1 MPGSRSTLPRHLQQ
15 VIETLPHDEVRVNPH
30 APLAEVEALRWVQR
44 FRLARGDEALERF
57 KRIKC
62 GAFAGHTYPHA
73 PPEKVILGA
82 ELIGWLFLFDD
93 QYGEGQEAIT
103 MARVFDS
110 CMETLRTGQ
119 PPLLEP
125 LPFHGALADLNARFS
140 ALGQPL
146 WQRLFAQSMGAYFS
160 GCLFELPYRQSGL
173 CPTLD
178 AYIRLRTWSIGALP
192 VFDLILL
199 EMNPLPL
206 PLRAPLIAFREH
218 CAQLTAWVNDLHSYT
233 KETASHDPLNLVAVL
248 QQERQLLLEDAF
260 LAAVDLYRQGLATM
274 SDLARSIQAS
284 PHCTPQEKTL
294 VQGTID
300 WVHGNTAWTRLSG
313 RYYPQGHQE
322 S

>member
-1 MPGSRSTLPRHLQQ
+1 
-15 VIETLPHDEVRVNPH
+15 
-30 APLAEVEALRWVQR
+30 
-44 FRLARGDEALERF
+44 
-57 KRIKC
+57 
-62 GAFAGHTYPHA
+62 
-73 PPEKVILGA
+73 
-82 ELIGWLFLFDD
+82 
-93 QYGEGQEAIT
+93 
-103 MARVFDS
+103 
-110 CMETLRTGQ
+110 
-119 PPLLEP
+119 
-125 LPFHGALADLNARFS
+125 
-140 ALGQPL
+140 
-146 WQRLFAQSMGAYFS
+146 MGAYFS